1 MYFSAP
7 LRLRLLLWLAFLLCA
22 SAAWAGNA
30 ELFVHPRP
38 APDFHLMALDGQ
50 HLDLNVLRGKVVLL
64 NFWATWCGPCRMEIP
79 ELIRLQN
86 QYAGRLQIIGMSV
99 DTIPPV
105 QVAAFS
111 RRLHI
116 NYPVAIATDQVQ
128 REYGGI
134 PYTPTSV
141 LLDPQGR
148 VEQVL
153 EGMRSYS
160 EFNTD
165 IRALLGLPFG
175 GKIVRVHELSPHGK
189 VSTLK
194 IPGLQAALARL
205 TPAQREIAL
214 QKLNTTQCDCG
225 CRWSLATCRVQ
236 DPHCGYSLPE
246 ALALIAKIRKPAVR

>member
-1 MYFSAP
+1 MPFSAP
-7 LRLRLLLWLAFLLCA
+7 FTRFRLLLLLACLLSA

-30 ELFVHPRP
+30 RLFEHPRL
-38 APDFHLMALDGQ
+38 APQFQLMALDGQ
-50 HLDLNVLRGKVVLL
+50 RINLNMLRGKVVLL

-86 QYAGRLQIIGMSV
+86 QYAGRLQIVGMSV
-99 DTIPPV
+99 DTIPAV
-105 QVAAFS
+105 QVAAFTNHA
-111 RRLHI
+111 RM
-116 NYPVAIATDQVQ
+116 NYPVVIAPDQVQ

-141 LLDPQGR
+141 LIDGQGR
-148 VEQVL
+148 IEQVL

-165 IRALLGLPFG
+165 IRALIGLPFG

-194 IPGLQAALARL
+194 IPGLQAALSKL
-205 TPAQREIAL
+205 TPAQRETAL
-214 QKLNTTQCDCG
+214 RQLNQTQCDCG

-246 ALALIAKIRKPAVR
+246 ALALIAKIKR